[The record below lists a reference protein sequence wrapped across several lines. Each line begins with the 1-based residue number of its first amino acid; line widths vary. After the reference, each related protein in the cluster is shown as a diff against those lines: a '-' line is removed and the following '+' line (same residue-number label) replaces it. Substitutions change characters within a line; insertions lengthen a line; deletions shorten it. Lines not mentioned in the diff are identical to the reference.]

1 MCTVG
6 GVLSAY
12 DDFPVHQ
19 TSHPIARTASSDI
32 NHYDRYFFNGYS
44 RRQDGEDAL
53 YFAVAMGLY
62 PNRHVAD
69 ASFSVILGGAE
80 QISVHASRRAPDD
93 RRDAN
98 HVGPIQV
105 EVVEPL
111 RTLRIH
117 VDAPNEG
124 VRAELTFR
132 ARSAALEEPH
142 FFHQAGQRVVLDYT
156 RLTQFGRW
164 EGWIEVGGVRAQCS
178 PAETWGSR
186 DRSWGIRPVGE
197 RAPTGA
203 PVSTPQFYWL
213 WAPVNFGEFA
223 THFDVNEL
231 SDGRRW
237 HEVGFIA
244 PDGDPA
250 TAAERVD
257 YEISWRPGTRHAESF
272 SVDLHLPDEAPTR
285 VELTPRYEFQMAGLG
300 YGHPE
305 WGHGVWKGELAV
317 GSERWSLPVDDP
329 CAPHFVHVQTLCDAR
344 SNGPRGSHEGIG
356 ILETFVVGEHTP
368 TGLTG
373 LFDPA

>member
-1 MCTVG
+1 MCTVD

-44 RRQDGEDAL
+44 RRQDGGEAL

-69 ASFSVILGGAE
+69 ASFSVILEGAE
-80 QISVHASRRAPDD
+80 QISVHASRRAPED
-93 RRDAN
+93 RREAN
-98 HVGPIQV
+98 QVGPIEV

-111 RTLRIH
+111 RTLRIK

-124 VRAELTFR
+124 LRAELTFR

-142 FFHQAGQRVVLDYT
+142 FFHQSGQRVVLDYT

-164 EGWIEVGGVRAQCS
+164 EGWIEIGGRRLQCS

-186 DRSWGIRPVGE
+186 DRSWGVRPVGE

-203 PVSTPQFYWL
+203 PVGAPQFYWL
-213 WAPVNFGEFA
+213 WAPVNFGDFA

-237 HEVGFIA
+237 HEVGFVV
-244 PDGDPA
+244 PDAGAAIPA
-250 TAAERVD
+250 DGVD
-257 YEISWRPGTRHAESF
+257 YRIGWRPGTRHAASF
-272 SVDLHLPDEAPTR
+272 SVDLHLAAEGTTH

-317 GSERWSLPVDDP
+317 AGERWGLPVDDP
-329 CAPHFVHVQTLCDAR
+329 CAPHHVHVQTLCDAR
-344 SNGPRGSHEGIG
+344 AEGPRGVHEGIG
-356 ILETFVVGEHTP
+356 ILETFVVGEHAP